1 LSLVREDRGNRV
13 ANKHR
18 NLYSSHTRTS
28 DANELGAMYTDFTLR
43 GQSDNETT
51 TEDGREFAR
60 VLEHEHR
67 AVSQSPATAAELR
80 L

>member
-1 LSLVREDRGNRV
+1 
-13 ANKHR
+13 
-18 NLYSSHTRTS
+18 
-28 DANELGAMYTDFTLR
+28 MYTDFTLR

-51 TEDGREFAR
+51 TKNGREIAR